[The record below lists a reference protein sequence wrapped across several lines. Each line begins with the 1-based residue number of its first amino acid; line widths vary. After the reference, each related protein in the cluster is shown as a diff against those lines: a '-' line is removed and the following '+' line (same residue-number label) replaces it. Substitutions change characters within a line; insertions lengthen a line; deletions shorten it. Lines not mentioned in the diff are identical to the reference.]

1 MRMAMLAK
9 VGETTLGLGKIME
22 DTFYH
27 LGFLASKSKVTL
39 LM

>member
-1 MRMAMLAK
+1 MGIAMLAK
-9 VGETTLGLGKIME
+9 VGETTPGFGKIME

-27 LGFLASKSKVTL
+27 LGFLAYKSKVTP